1 MSTVR
6 NLSVRPRV
14 PDSAPRPGAA
24 GNPGA
29 SMRRTALDGLPELA
43 RPTSVSTDDAQ
54 ALSAALLTRLTELE
68 EGTPEHAYVRNT
80 LVELN
85 LSLVKFAAR
94 RFRNRAEP
102 TEDIVQVGTIGLIKA
117 INRFDPERAVDFSAF
132 ALPTIVGEMKRFFRD
147 TSWAVRVPR
156 RLQELRID
164 LAKTADHLEQHL
176 GRRPTR
182 TELAHHLHL
191 TEEEIAEGQLAAH
204 GYATRSLDTPVGDE
218 GNAFGAEPRHLATT
232 EPAYELI
239 ESLTALRPLLDRLD
253 ARDRHIL
260 ELRFGEEL
268 TQAEIGRRIGLS
280 QMQVSRL
287 LTRILGELKNG
298 LDDDSVP
305 SGAAADESLTHVPA
319 DGATG
324 GTAG

>member
-1 MSTVR
+1 MSTVGNR
-6 NLSVRPRV
+6 SIRPRGTDPV
-14 PDSAPRPGAA
+14 PAPEVAGIP

-29 SMRRTALDGLPELA
+29 SMRRTALDGLPELT
-43 RPTSVSTDDAQ
+43 RPTTVSTDDAQ
-54 ALSAALLTRLTELE
+54 PLSSALLTRLAELD

-102 TEDIVQVGTIGLIKA
+102 TEDIIQVGTIGLIKA
-117 INRFDPERAVDFSAF
+117 INRFDPDRAVDFSAF

-191 TEEEIAEGQLAAH
+191 TEEEVAEGQLAAH
-204 GYATRSLDTPVGDE
+204 GYATRSLDTPVGDD
-218 GNAFGAEPRHLATT
+218 GNASGAKPRHLATA

-253 ARDRHIL
+253 ERDRHII

-280 QMQVSRL
+280 QMHVSRL
-287 LTRILGELKNG
+287 LTRILGELREG
-298 LDDDSVP
+298 LTDDSAP
-305 SGAAADESLTHVPA
+305 TDGPA
-319 DGATG
+319 D
-324 GTAG
+324 